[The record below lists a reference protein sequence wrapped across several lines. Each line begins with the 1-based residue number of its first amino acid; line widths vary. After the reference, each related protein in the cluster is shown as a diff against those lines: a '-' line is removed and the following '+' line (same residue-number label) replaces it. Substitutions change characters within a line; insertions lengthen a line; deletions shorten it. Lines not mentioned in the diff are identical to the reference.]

1 MLGVD
6 RSKETNSPVMGFYFN
21 MVKLLVPNV
30 HWKVIKYVWP
40 FIGNEVLKETTFA
53 RINLQYITN
62 LWWCHLYC

>member
-30 HWKVIKYVWP
+30 H
-40 FIGNEVLKETTFA
+40 IGNEVLKETTFA

-62 LWWCHLYC
+62 L